1 MQQRHGCHQLSDVM
15 HHTATDAH
23 DGAVKTTCL
32 PHQEHGQKTQRES
45 GDRVCECHRVSE
57 HEADEEDA
65 EEADHQ
71 RRQRTDR
78 VEADHRHDVRKA
90 QLHARHA
97 DIDRDHGLNVAQHHR
112 KRQQHPI

>member
-1 MQQRHGCHQLSDVM
+1 M
-15 HHTATDAH
+15 HHTSTDAH
-23 DGAVKTTCL
+23 DGTVKATCL
-32 PHQEHGQKTQRES
+32 PHQKHCPKTQCKA
-45 GDRVCECHRVSE
+45 GDRVRECHRVSE

-65 EEADHQ
+65 EEADHK

-78 VEADHRHDVRKA
+78 VEADHRHDVREAK
-90 QLHARHA
+90 LYARHA